1 MYIDFFKGLPQVKR
15 GERIKKRLNLT
26 PGEAA
31 KLKEYGKEYFDGEL
45 GYGGYYYDGR
55 WKPVAEEMISYYG
68 LTKDSKVLEIGCAK
82 GFLMYEFYK
91 LGVKNVFGCDISSYA
106 ISQVPEEIAANF
118 KVMSADSL
126 DYADN
131 QFDLVVSIDCIHNLE
146 SEGVDKAIKEM
157 MRVSKK
163 DIFIRIGS
171 YRTQGELEN
180 IKKWGVTSLTFNT
193 PEEWLARFKR
203 LNYKGDYYF
212 RFLETLE

>member
-1 MYIDFFKGLPQVKR
+1 MHIDFFKRLPKDIR

-26 PGEAA
+26 QQEIS
-31 KLKEYGKEYFDGEL
+31 KLKEYGHEYFDGEL

-82 GFLMYEFYK
+82 GYLMYEFYK
-91 LGVKNVFGCDISSYA
+91 LGIENVFGCDISSYA
-106 ISQVPEEIAANF
+106 ISQVPKEIAGNF
-118 KVMSADSL
+118 KVINADSL
-126 DYADN
+126 RYEGF
-131 QFDLVVSIDCIHNLE
+131 QFDLVVSIDCIHNLD
-146 SEGVDKAIKEM
+146 SDGVDKAIREM

-163 DIFIRIGS
+163 DVFIRVGS
-171 YRTQGELEN
+171 YQTQEQLYS
-180 IKKWGVTSLTFNT
+180 IRKWGVTSLTFDS

-212 RFLETLE
+212 RFMGALK